1 MEELNYKVYILVN
14 TTNNKTYIGITNNVI
29 RRLRQHNKE
38 LVGGAK
44 YTTMN
49 KGLGEWKYYGYIENL
64 NKHNALSLE
73 KRIKLKSRKMKG
85 TPIEKRLKAI
95 EELLN
100 STTLTLTIFNN

>member
-1 MEELNYKVYILVN
+1 MEVLNYKVYILVN

-49 KGLGEWKYYGYIENL
+49 KGTGEWKYYGYIENL
-64 NKHNALSLE
+64 NKHDALSLE

-85 TPIEKRLKAI
+85 TPIEKRIKAI
-95 EELLN
+95 NELLIP
-100 STTLTLTIFNN
+100 TLLTLTIF